1 MHDFNI
7 SENELK
13 IAKVFFSN
21 NDIEVLTAQSIKINQ
36 SQPNFS
42 AVVLALEMHGLDRS
56 KVEDILES
64 LFVIYYA
71 QTELKKRKIK
81 KISYAQIKKN
91 IQWFEEFI
99 KYYNDE
105 RQIGSDDLSSIKF
118 IRDNVVLDFA
128 LSTLHNLFMDSTK
141 IPIEVVFS
149 YFSLLKAIEIGAER
163 DE

>member
-13 IAKVFFSN
+13 IAKDFFSN

-42 AVVLALEMHGLDRS
+42 AVVLALEMNGLGRS

-71 QTELKKRKIK
+71 QTELKKRKTQIQ
-81 KISYAQIKKN
+81 ISYAQIKKY
-91 IQWFEEFI
+91 IQSFEQFI

-105 RQIGSDDLSSIKF
+105 RQIG
-118 IRDNVVLDFA
+118 R
-128 LSTLHNLFMDSTK
+128 
-141 IPIEVVFS
+141 
-149 YFSLLKAIEIGAER
+149 GANGICPPLMGTSCQIIYKYVPSFC
-163 DE
+163 